1 MGLHFPLLSFT
12 LLDSLHFTGTLWAVL
27 RVLPCLV
34 IHYWWRP
41 VPGPPPL
48 SGPNGGRLLAPTGP
62 LAGFIYITSPLRC
75 GTVGSAKWTKLTLPY
90 LATTGS
96 YHRFQWRTKAP
107 VGRKRERKR
116 EREQQSETNDHPLLI
131 VAGSAHSARYWF
143 GLLICAKQA
152 RASWMCLTTSTAVKG
167 NWMAL

>member
-107 VGRKRERKR
+107 VGRKRGRKGERAAVRNKWPSITHR
-116 EREQQSETNDHPLLI
+116 GWQCTQRQVLI
-131 VAGSAHSARYWF
+131 WAAN
-143 GLLICAKQA
+143 LC
-152 RASWMCLTTSTAVKG
+152 
-167 NWMAL
+167 